1 MLITRSIFFK
11 NALKKKFFYFFIL
24 SFSFVNC
31 YSQLNITKPALS
43 FTEACP
49 SSTFNTFNLTF
60 SVSPI
65 SNLNADNVYNVELS
79 NSSGDFTTPTI
90 LTTSNATTSSVT
102 VSFAMPTTVSGT
114 NYKIRIKSTSP
125 SSTSPNSDSFAA
137 NYAIFM
143 MPFTINSNISN
154 QSFCENSGYELSV
167 DEGVNSPLQYPQLVY
182 KWFKNGNPISAETS
196 STLNVTSAGNY
207 YVQVDYGTCNNN
219 AYSNAVSMFAI
230 PTPELAIATETGATE
245 FCDNEWLTLITSN
258 ISPTNSYQWY
268 LNNEAIPNATSETYS
283 ATEAGSYYLKIK
295 TTNCD
300 LTSNTIAVSTIDTS
314 GFTTIPNSDSEIEMI
329 PGEDIIIT
337 ALGADSYE
345 WVVDGLVVETLN
357 TYTTNQLDDIQLTG
371 IINGCS
377 VIKNF
382 MIVEKQLPIT
392 NIIPNVITPNND
404 KVNDKWI
411 LNEFAY
417 KDDVEVVIFTASNE
431 EIYRKK
437 NYSNDWPLEGFVK
450 NNTVYYYKILQNNSI
465 VAKGTL
471 SILTK

>member
-60 SVSPI
+60 SVSPV

-79 NSSGDFTTPTI
+79 NSSGVFTTPTI
-90 LTTSNATTSSVT
+90 LTTSNATTSSVS

-125 SSTSPNSDSFAA
+125 SATSPNSDAFAA
-137 NYAIFM
+137 NYVIFM
-143 MPFTINSNISN
+143 MPFTINDYISN
-154 QSFCENSGYELSV
+154 QSFCENSGYLLKI
-167 DEGVNSPLQYPQLVY
+167 DEGANSPLQYPQLVY

-283 ATEAGSYYLKIK
+283 ATEAGSYFLKIE

-300 LTSNTIAVSTIDTS
+300 LTSNTIEVSTIDTS
-314 GFTTIPNSDSEIEMI
+314 GFIVDKGAEIEI
-329 PGEDIIIT
+329 LPGENVVIT
-337 ALGADSYE
+337 ASGADSYE
-345 WVVDGLVVETLN
+345 WVVDGLVVETSK
-357 TYTTNQLDDIQLTG
+357 TFTTNKEVTIQLTG

-382 MIVEKQLPIT
+382 NVTLRQTPISMV
-392 NIIPNVITPNND
+392 IPNTITPNND
-404 KVNDKWI
+404 GVNDTWK

>member
-11 NALKKKFFYFFIL
+11 GSLKKNFFYL
-24 SFSFVNC
+24 LVLGFSFFNC
-31 YSQLNITKPALS
+31 YSQLNISKPVLT

-49 SSTFNTFNLTF
+49 SSSFNTFNLTF
-60 SVSPI
+60 SVSPV

-79 NSSGDFTTPTI
+79 NSSGVFTTPTV

-102 VSFAMPTTVSGT
+102 VSFAMPTTVNGT

-125 SSTSPNSDSFAA
+125 VATSPNSDAFAA
-137 NYAIFM
+137 NFAIFN
-143 MPFTINSNISN
+143 MPFTINNNDSN

-182 KWFKNGNPISAETS
+182 KWFKNGNPISGQTS
-196 STLNVTSAGNY
+196 SSLNVTSEGNY

-283 ATEAGSYYLKIK
+283 ATEAGSYFLKIE

-300 LTSNTIAVSTIDTS
+300 LTSNTIEVTTIDTT
-314 GFTTIPNSDSEIEMI
+314 GFTVDKNSEIEI
-329 PGEDIIIT
+329 FPGENVVIT
-337 ALGADSYE
+337 ASGADSYE

-382 MIVEKQLPIT
+382 MIVEKQLPIS

-411 LNEFAY
+411 LTDEYAE

-437 NYSNDWPLEGFVK
+437 NYSNDWPLEGFVR
-450 NNTVYYYKILQNNSI
+450 NNTVYYYKILQNDSI